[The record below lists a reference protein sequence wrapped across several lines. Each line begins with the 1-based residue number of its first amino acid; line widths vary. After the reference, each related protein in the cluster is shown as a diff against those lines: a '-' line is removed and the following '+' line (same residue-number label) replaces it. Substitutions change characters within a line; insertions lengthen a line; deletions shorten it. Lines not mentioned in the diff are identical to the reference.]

1 MKDSSKDVG
10 AAEADKRAVG
20 LMMTSAAAAIKDG
33 VVAEA
38 GERAVGSMVTTE
50 SQGGVRAAKD
60 GGSRG
65 GYSSEDSAASAAA
78 TASRPHGMR
87 SAAAMAKAAA
97 EEDYG
102 NHASA
107 AMRPQ
112 YIFWQQHHL
121 WYDRMRQ
128 RSNESLTEYK
138 RRWDEE
144 TERYVAAGGSLRS
157 DQIQALMFLQSL
169 EEKPAVVQFKVDLS
183 NNVMEG
189 TGTYPASVSAMYNTL
204 YQRKVV
210 VQTASKPG
218 TPGTVASSEFSFITT
233 TVGRSSHAPKSTG
246 GGGGKAT
253 SSQIKK
259 RRT

>member
-1 MKDSSKDVG
+1 MKDSSKDGG

-97 EEDYG
+97 EEDST
-102 NHASA
+102 ASA
-107 AMRPQ
+107 AISFGSSIIYGMTRCINLVGKTGRNPSP
-112 YIFWQQHHL
+112 FLWQGRCVHRGVLGPLREFCCFFVGATQNHETPHHL
-121 WYDRMRQ
+121 KAD
-128 RSNESLTEYK
+128 
-138 RRWDEE
+138 
-144 TERYVAAGGSLRS
+144 LRL
-157 DQIQALMFLQSL
+157 D
-169 EEKPAVVQFKVDLS
+169 
-183 NNVMEG
+183 
-189 TGTYPASVSAMYNTL
+189 
-204 YQRKVV
+204 
-210 VQTASKPG
+210 
-218 TPGTVASSEFSFITT
+218 
-233 TVGRSSHAPKSTG
+233 H
-246 GGGGKAT
+246 
-253 SSQIKK
+253 
-259 RRT
+259 

>member
-1 MKDSSKDVG
+1 MKDSSKDGG

-97 EEDYG
+97 DEDYG

-121 WYDRMRQ
+121 WYDKMHQLGREDQKKPLTFFVAREVCTQ
-128 RSNESLTEYK
+128 RGVGALEGILLFF
-138 RRWDEE
+138 RRGY
-144 TERYVAAGGSLRS
+144 T
-157 DQIQALMFLQSL
+157 
-169 EEKPAVVQFKVDLS
+169 KP
-183 NNVMEG
+183 
-189 TGTYPASVSAMYNTL
+189 
-204 YQRKVV
+204 
-210 VQTASKPG
+210 
-218 TPGTVASSEFSFITT
+218 
-233 TVGRSSHAPKSTG
+233 
-246 GGGGKAT
+246 
-253 SSQIKK
+253 
-259 RRT
+259 